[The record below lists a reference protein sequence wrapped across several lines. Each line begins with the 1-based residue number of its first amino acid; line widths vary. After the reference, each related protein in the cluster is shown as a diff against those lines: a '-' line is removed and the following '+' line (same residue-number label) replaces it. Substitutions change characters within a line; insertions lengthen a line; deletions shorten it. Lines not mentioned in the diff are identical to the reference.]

1 MNTENVLMDTADFF
15 LKREVSLGMF
25 MFCIVVINKQKY
37 CFERKNSILS
47 SQKDSAFCPLLFLGK
62 EYSNRNYV

>member
-1 MNTENVLMDTADFF
+1 
-15 LKREVSLGMF
+15 

-37 CFERKNSILS
+37 CFERKYSVVSN
-47 SQKDSAFCPLLFLGK
+47 QKDSAFSVLLFLGK